1 MGPDSSDTS
10 DDAAIAGILFWG
22 TAFRQVDL
30 LFFSILRWVLHVIDK
45 THFRVLG
52 FLPDLGSVGSTSCST
67 KKRRPLCDIEYG
79 VSFAILD
86 LPSGSTAVRRTT

>member
-1 MGPDSSDTS
+1 MP

-22 TAFRQVDL
+22 TAFRQVEL
-30 LFFSILRWVLHVIDK
+30 LKFSILRRVLHDG

-52 FLPDLGSVGSTSCST
+52 FLPDLGSVGSTSFST
-67 KKRRPLCDIEYG
+67 KKRRPLCDIDYG